1 MSDWLE
7 SAELPLFGLRSV
19 VMPASL
25 LQSSLDHVQ
34 LLCSHVG
41 NNSRVKLLFCLIFL
55 ANLHIQVIFCLLPLF
70 AILFCQGTVL
80 FFASGLR
87 TNLSFYNYFMFYTC
101 LHILQTPPTPSLYLS
116 CIFPCRKA
124 SFHIQG
130 LLSFS
135 TQTYYRRNTI
145 KLLRRPQQC
154 GWPQGFMEDKWTLS
168 AQFVLRHCEQRARAL
183 FLLNEAVVVVILKS
197 LRLNAQYHSTVF
209 ALQLLFCFNSSLLNL
224 GQASSEGYHNEETVL
239 KVTCLKKAID

>member
-1 MSDWLE
+1 
-7 SAELPLFGLRSV
+7 
-19 VMPASL
+19 MPASL
-25 LQSSLDHVQ
+25 LQSALDHVQ

-55 ANLHIQVIFCLLPLF
+55 ANLHIQAIFCLLPLF
-70 AILFCQGTVL
+70 AIPFCQGTVL

-101 LHILQTPPTPSLYLS
+101 LHIMHPLSLYLS

-135 TQTYYRRNTI
+135 PQTSFRKSTI
-145 KLLRRPQQC
+145 KLLRYPQQC
-154 GWPQGFMEDKWTLS
+154 G
-168 AQFVLRHCEQRARAL
+168 
-183 FLLNEAVVVVILKS
+183 
-197 LRLNAQYHSTVF
+197 
-209 ALQLLFCFNSSLLNL
+209 
-224 GQASSEGYHNEETVL
+224 
-239 KVTCLKKAID
+239 

>member
-19 VMPASL
+19 VMPASR

-101 LHILQTPPTPSLYLS
+101 LHILPPPTP
-116 CIFPCRKA
+116 R
-124 SFHIQG
+124 
-130 LLSFS
+130 
-135 TQTYYRRNTI
+135 
-145 KLLRRPQQC
+145 
-154 GWPQGFMEDKWTLS
+154 
-168 AQFVLRHCEQRARAL
+168 L
-183 FLLNEAVVVVILKS
+183 F
-197 LRLNAQYHSTVF
+197 T
-209 ALQLLFCFNSSLLNL
+209 
-224 GQASSEGYHNEETVL
+224 
-239 KVTCLKKAID
+239 

>member
-7 SAELPLFGLRSV
+7 SAELPLFGCEAAL
-19 VMPASL
+19 MAASL

-55 ANLHIQVIFCLLPLF
+55 ANLHIQAIFCLLPLF
-70 AILFCQGTVL
+70 AIPFCQGTVL

-101 LHILQTPPTPSLYLS
+101 LHIMHCPPPPSLYLS

-130 LLSFS
+130 ILSLS
-135 TQTYYRRNTI
+135 PQTSSRRNTI
-145 KLLRRPQQC
+145 KLLRYPQNAADLWSSWRTNERC
-154 GWPQGFMEDKWTLS
+154 LLR
-168 AQFVLRHCEQRARAL
+168 QFVLRHCWVE
-183 FLLNEAVVVVILKS
+183 S
-197 LRLNAQYHSTVF
+197 LSFVPREWSNGCSHFKIIKTLNAQYHSPVF
-209 ALQLLFCFNSSLLNL
+209 ALQLLFYFI
-224 GQASSEGYHNEETVL
+224 AAY
-239 KVTCLKKAID
+239 

>member
-1 MSDWLE
+1 
-7 SAELPLFGLRSV
+7 
-19 VMPASL
+19 MPASL

-41 NNSRVKLLFCLIFL
+41 NNSRVKLLFCLSFL

-70 AILFCQGTVL
+70 AILFCQGTVV

-101 LHILQTPPTPSLYLS
+101 LHILPPHPPSLYLS
-116 CIFPCRKA
+116 CIFPYRKA

-130 LLSFS
+130 LLSLS

-145 KLLRRPQQC
+145 KLLRCPQQC
-154 GWPQGFMEDKWTLS
+154 G
-168 AQFVLRHCEQRARAL
+168 
-183 FLLNEAVVVVILKS
+183 
-197 LRLNAQYHSTVF
+197 
-209 ALQLLFCFNSSLLNL
+209 
-224 GQASSEGYHNEETVL
+224 
-239 KVTCLKKAID
+239 